1 MSPRLATFLMFV
13 VNGAVIGTWVAAIPG
28 TKAGLGASGGEFG
41 LALLF
46 APLGALVA
54 QQVVG
59 QLLVRV
65 SSRRVLTIAAF
76 VFPWLVLP
84 LILAPS
90 LPVLA
95 AALFLFGWFN
105 TTMDVAMNA
114 HGIALEERGA
124 KSIMSGLHAGWSL
137 GGMVGAVGV
146 ALALAFE
153 IDRLSEAIVAAIL
166 LWLLALFSARH
177 LGSGSER
184 TQDAARGVHLPSR
197 AVLPLA
203 GLVVLLAFVE
213 GGLTDWGGVYLDEAT
228 GAAPST
234 ASLAYAAFS
243 LGLFAGRMGGDW
255 TKDRIGSIRLMQVGM
270 LLAAVAI
277 AVMLVIEHPWV
288 ALGGMVVAGIGI
300 GNTIPQVFNAAGRI
314 PPGGPSL
321 SAVFTTLTLA
331 FVAGPP
337 IIGGTADVI
346 GISGAFWLF
355 VLASVIVAFIV
366 PRVPS
371 AETNP
376 RFRRAIQRDSVV
388 DSSV

>member
-13 VNGAVIGTWVAAIPG
+13 VNGAVIGTWVGAIPG
-28 TKAGLGASGGEFG
+28 TKADLGATGGEFG

-54 QQVVG
+54 QQITG

-65 SSRRVLTIAAF
+65 SSRRLLTVSALI
-76 VFPWLVLP
+76 FPWLVVP
-84 LILAPS
+84 PIAAPS
-90 LPVLA
+90 LPMLA
-95 AALFLFGWFN
+95 ATLFVFGYVN
-105 TTMDVAMNA
+105 TTMDVSMNA
-114 HGIALEERGA
+114 HGIALEERGG

-137 GGMVGAVGV
+137 GGVVGAVGV
-146 ALALAFE
+146 AVAVGFGVERLAEAF
-153 IDRLSEAIVAAIL
+153 VAAL
-166 LWLLALFSARH
+166 LMWLLVMFVLRA

-184 TQDAARGVHLPSR
+184 TEGATGLHLPTR

-203 GLVVLLAFVE
+203 GLIVLIAFVE
-213 GGLTDWGGVYLDEAT
+213 GGVTDWGGVYLDEGT
-228 GAAPST
+228 GASEAV
-234 ASLAYAAFS
+234 ASMAYAAFS
-243 LGLFAGRMGGDW
+243 LGLFLGRIGGDW
-255 TKDRIGSIRLMQVGM
+255 TKDRIGSVRLTQGGM

-277 AVMLVIEHPWV
+277 ATVLLIENPWV
-288 ALGGMVVAGIGI
+288 ALAGMVVAGVGI
-300 GNTIPQVFNAAGRI
+300 GNTIPQIFNAAGRI

-331 FVAGPP
+331 FVVGPP
-337 IIGGTADVI
+337 LIGGVSDAV

-355 VLASVIVAFIV
+355 VAASVVVALMV

-376 RFRRAIQRDSVV
+376 RFRR
-388 DSSV
+388 